1 MGSFDELPYVFQ
13 LAKVAHEKT
22 TLTYDEYNMYLKIWN
37 DMSDDMKKAV
47 KSLTK
52 K

>member
-1 MGSFDELPYVFQ
+1 MGSFDELPYVFR
-13 LAKVAHEKT
+13 LANVMHNKT

-37 DMSDDMKKAV
+37 EMTEDMKKTV